1 MYSLIPKL
9 NYKQAE
15 LIYRQIFSI
24 IVFAILYYIC
34 YYYMEVDT
42 FHNPNKKTSFFD
54 FLYFSLGT
62 QCTIGYGD
70 LYPTHFITKL
80 LTSLQLLSMITIL
93 IVAVS

>member
-1 MYSLIPKL
+1 MY
-9 NYKQAE
+9 
-15 LIYRQIFSI
+15 RHIFSI
-24 IVFAILYYIC
+24 IVFAILYYVC
-34 YYYMEVDT
+34 YYYMEEDT
-42 FHNPNKKTSFFD
+42 FHHPNKKYSFFD

-80 LTSLQLLSMITIL
+80 LTALQLLSMITIL